1 MRGLQLLS
9 IMILGLS
16 CPIAHAL
23 ESSLTED
30 QKPTA
35 PPQVNLD
42 LKHVIYKS
50 EQQAKAIDSD
60 IRLYS
65 VIKQDIDTAGSEGG
79 TLTAYYAA
87 NSLRKVVVTY
97 YAEMGQIEYQ
107 YYRGKQGLFLVAE
120 QTSRYNKPM
129 YLADS
134 KIKTVLKKRYYYAQG
149 RFLTGR
155 AATGQPIKPETDLL
169 SDFAS
174 FRLCLESCLNL
185 KHEN

>member
-1 MRGLQLLS
+1 MRGLQWLAIL
-9 IMILGLS
+9 MIGLTCS
-16 CPIAHAL
+16 FAYAL
-23 ESSLTED
+23 ENALTED
-30 QKPTA
+30 QKP
-35 PPQVNLD
+35 PVRPQANLD
-42 LKHVIYKS
+42 IKHVIYKS
-50 EQQAKAIDSD
+50 EQEARAIDRD
-60 IRLYS
+60 IRLYAL
-65 VIKQDIDTAGSEGG
+65 IKQDIDADSSEGG
-79 TLTAYYAA
+79 ALTAYYAA

-120 QTSRYNKPM
+120 QTSRYDKPM

-134 KIKTVLKKRYYYAQG
+134 KIKTVLKNRYYYAQG

-185 KHEN
+185 KHEK

>member
-35 PPQVNLD
+35 PPQANLD

-107 YYRGKQGLFLVAE
+107 YYRGKQGLLGANRDYFWL
-120 QTSRYNKPM
+120 QSKR
-129 YLADS
+129 ADMTNPCTLLIP
-134 KIKTVLKKRYYYAQG
+134 KLKQY
-149 RFLTGR
+149 
-155 AATGQPIKPETDLL
+155 
-169 SDFAS
+169 
-174 FRLCLESCLNL
+174 
-185 KHEN
+185 